1 MPDVQ
6 ERSVPPEEAGKRLDA
21 AIPALFPRL
30 TRSQAQRLIREGRV
44 TVGGRV
50 VKGSHKVKAGDEIVL
65 SLPEPAPSALKPE
78 QIPLDVLFEDEHLI
92 VVNKPAGMVVHPGAG
107 VKSGTLVNALLAHC
121 KDLSGIGGVVRPG
134 IVHRLDKGTSGLL
147 VAAKT
152 DEAHLNLARQISS
165 REAVRQYLAVVWG
178 VVGDDRGRIEAPI
191 GRSAHHRKK
200 MAVDS
205 RRGRQAATKYE
216 VLERFRFATLVS
228 ATLETGRT
236 HQIRVHFSHLGHPVF
251 GDPQYGGRTKAASWL
266 GGSDRKAASELLRMI
281 DRPALHAAALRFAH
295 PVTGRLLSFEA
306 RPPSDI
312 MKLLDSLRK
321 GSGSPFEGPGGDSGE
336 RK

>member
-1 MPDVQ
+1 MPDIQ
-6 ERSVPPEEAGKRLDA
+6 RKSIPPEEAGKRLDA
-21 AIPALFPRL
+21 AVAVLFPRL

-50 VKGSHKVKAGDEIVL
+50 VKSSHRVRAGEEVVL
-65 SLPEPAPSALKPE
+65 SRPEPGPSALTPE
-78 QIPLDVLFEDEHLI
+78 NIPLDVMFEDEHLI

-107 VKSGTLVNALLAHC
+107 VKTGTLVHALLAHC

-152 DEAHLNLARQISS
+152 DEAHLNLARQIAS

-178 VVGDDRGRIEAPI
+178 VVRDDHGRIEAPI
-191 GRSAHHRKK
+191 GRSVHHRTK

-205 RRGRQAATKYE
+205 RRGRQAATWYE
-216 VLERFRFATLVS
+216 VLERFSFTTLVS
-228 ATLETGRT
+228 ARLETGRT

-251 GDPQYGGRTKAASWL
+251 GDPQYGGRTKAASRL
-266 GGSDRKAASELLRMI
+266 GGSDRKVVSELLRI
-281 DRPALHAAALRFAH
+281 VDRPALHAMALRFAH
-295 PVTGRLLSFEA
+295 PATADYFLLKPRLLL
-306 RPPSDI
+306 I
-312 MKLLDSLRK
+312 
-321 GSGSPFEGPGGDSGE
+321 
-336 RK
+336 

>member
-6 ERSVPPEEAGKRLDA
+6 RKNVPPEHAGQRLDA
-21 AIPALFPRL
+21 TVAVLFPRL
-30 TRSQAQRLIREGRV
+30 TRSQAQRLIREGHV
-44 TVGGRV
+44 LAGGRE
-50 VKGSHKVKAGDEIVL
+50 VKTSHRVKAGEEIVL
-65 SLPEPAPSALKPE
+65 SLPEPCPSALKPE
-78 QIPLDVLFEDEHLI
+78 NIPLDVLFEDEQLI

-107 VKSGTLVNALLAHC
+107 VKAGTLVNALLGHC

-134 IVHRLDKGTSGLL
+134 IVHRLDKGTSGLM

-152 DEAHLNLARQISS
+152 DEAHLGLARQIAS
-165 REAVRQYLAVVWG
+165 REAVRRYLAVVWG
-178 VVGDDRGRIEAPI
+178 VVRHDRGRIEAPI

-205 RRGRQAATKYE
+205 RRGRQAATRFE

-236 HQIRVHFSHLGHPVF
+236 HQIRVHFAHLGHPVF
-251 GDPQYGGRTKAASWL
+251 GDPQYGGRTKAASRL
-266 GGSDRKAASELLRMI
+266 GGSERKAASELLRSV
-281 DRPALHAAALRFAH
+281 DRPALHATALRFEH
-295 PVTGRLLSFEA
+295 PGTGRLLSFEA
-306 RPPSDI
+306 GPPSDI
-312 MKLLDSLRK
+312 MNLLDALRRE
-321 GSGSPFEGPGGDSGE
+321 SASQSRGPSGDSGE